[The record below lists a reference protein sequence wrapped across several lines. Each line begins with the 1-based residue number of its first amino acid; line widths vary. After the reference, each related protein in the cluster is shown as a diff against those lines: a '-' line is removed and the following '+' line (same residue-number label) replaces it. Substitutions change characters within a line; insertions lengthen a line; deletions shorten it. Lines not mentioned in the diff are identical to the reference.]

1 MDEFAVLLVFVCV
14 SQNCPQKTGNSR
26 KHQIKQLTTQDPE
39 DINLFWK
46 CYNIYFCSWWRKLLR
61 SETSHF
67 FLIIPIIQ
75 KPDVSGGKVFFSV
88 WKGYCYNI
96 AATWNSKNST
106 ILSTNMNSFCCMPN
120 SWEYLLPFI
129 QLFADVTPLVEVGE
143 PFRNGQEPK
152 QQKQEWIH
160 ESKSC
165 CLTTSK
171 TNTYNVW

>member
-46 CYNIYFCSWWRKLLR
+46 FYNIYFCSWWRKLLR

-75 KPDVSGGKVFFSV
+75 KPDVSGGKVFFQFGRV
-88 WKGYCYNI
+88 IVITKLLLE
-96 AATWNSKNST
+96 
-106 ILSTNMNSFCCMPN
+106 ILKILLFCPQIWIHFAVCQIP
-120 SWEYLLPFI
+120 ERYLLPFI